1 MPKKRRFR
9 QIKFSWR
16 KSETVWGMA
25 YPEEHRIE
33 LDPRMTDTTLIE
45 VASHEV
51 AHVVLPFL
59 DEEAVELLGRHV
71 ANVLTRLGFRRTE
84 DI

>member
-1 MPKKRRFR
+1 MPRRKRFR
-9 QIKFSWR
+9 PIKIDWK

-25 YPEEHRIE
+25 YCDEHRIE

-51 AHVVLPFL
+51 THVILPVL
-59 DEEAVELLGRHV
+59 DEEAVELLGRHI
-71 ANVLTRLGFRRTE
+71 ADVLTRLGFRRPE
-84 DI
+84 EP

>member
-1 MPKKRRFR
+1 MPRRPRFR
-9 QIKFSWR
+9 PIKIQWKES
-16 KSETVWGMA
+16 KLVWGMA
-25 YPEEHRIE
+25 YPDEHRIE

-51 AHVVLPFL
+51 AHVILPVL

-71 ANVLTRLGFRRTE
+71 ADVLTRLGFSRVE
-84 DI
+84 EN